1 MPDSPATTTPPAV
14 AAAPEAIA
22 VYARIRGTSEEVK
35 APEDKPG
42 QVTARQFEFAMDRA
56 FDAGCSQELVYDTV
70 GAPQVERV
78 LKGFNATILAY
89 GQTGSGKTYTMQGP
103 EDRSDKAG
111 RGLVPRACQAIFD
124 GLPAKYAVAVSY
136 VEVYNDNVNDLL
148 GNATN
153 LTLREVRAAGGGVA
167 CVPEGLKREP
177 VSNLDGVLAAIT
189 RGDKQRVV
197 AAMAMNSRSSRGHG
211 VLAFHVTDA
220 DGAPAGR
227 LTLCDLA
234 GMESSK
240 KSGAVES
247 GPSSDA
253 KRKEEAKKINQ
264 SLLAL
269 SSVVAALAT
278 KATRVP
284 YRDSK
289 LTRLLQDSLGGNCK
303 AAIVVTLRGEKENVD
318 EAINTLRFAQ
328 RAKDVKVA
336 VIDVKAARAAAQ
348 PKNAKMAA
356 ELAEAKAALSTY
368 ESQLAS
374 ADHAKASA
382 LAEVQNMLDEMQQ
395 LQDLQA
401 MIERENKQLQR
412 AAAAKAAT
420 KTSGVKRAG
429 SQKQIA
435 AAAEARN
442 TELEEQVKRLE
453 ARVSQLEQENLLL
466 RQRDVMGKMLNLG
479 RKTAAEAAPASSS
492 KDTEEKTP
500 TPKPAFLHQF
510 TQKQLVVF
518 EPLADFD
525 TIETTPVSLARE
537 EDTKMERRDSQEID
551 QKRKLT
557 MMTLFTLRWGRLK
570 KKTKVA
576 PEPA

>member
-1 MPDSPATTTPPAV
+1 
-14 AAAPEAIA
+14 
-22 VYARIRGTSEEVK
+22 
-35 APEDKPG
+35 
-42 QVTARQFEFAMDRA
+42 
-56 FDAGCSQELVYDTV
+56 
-70 GAPQVERV
+70 
-78 LKGFNATILAY
+78 
-89 GQTGSGKTYTMQGP
+89 
-103 EDRSDKAG
+103 
-111 RGLVPRACQAIFD
+111 
-124 GLPAKYAVAVSY
+124 
-136 VEVYNDNVNDLL
+136 
-148 GNATN
+148 
-153 LTLREVRAAGGGVA
+153 
-167 CVPEGLKREP
+167 
-177 VSNLDGVLAAIT
+177 
-189 RGDKQRVV
+189 
-197 AAMAMNSRSSRGHG
+197 
-211 VLAFHVTDA
+211 
-220 DGAPAGR
+220 
-227 LTLCDLA
+227 
-234 GMESSK
+234 
-240 KSGAVES
+240 
-247 GPSSDA
+247 
-253 KRKEEAKKINQ
+253 
-264 SLLAL
+264 
-269 SSVVAALAT
+269 
-278 KATRVP
+278 
-284 YRDSK
+284 
-289 LTRLLQDSLGGNCK
+289 
-303 AAIVVTLRGEKENVD
+303 
-318 EAINTLRFAQ
+318 
-328 RAKDVKVA
+328 
-336 VIDVKAARAAAQ
+336 
-348 PKNAKMAA
+348 MAA

-442 TELEEQVKRLE
+442 AELEEQVKRLE

-525 TIETTPVSLARE
+525 TIETTPVNLARE

-557 MMTLFTLRWGRLK
+557 MMTLFTLK
-570 KKTKVA
+570 KKTRGREATTEEDEGA
-576 PEPA
+576 PERPDDRARSARLAAAALRS